1 MRRIV
6 VFVSYQPAH
15 GLSEGVLGAD
25 PSVLAEPRRTALAPL
40 APLAREPLLA
50 PALQLLPRATA
61 VAGQGALAA
70 VLAGAARLRNL
81 IRISSKSRYNAA

>member
-1 MRRIV
+1 M
-6 VFVSYQPAH
+6 SYQPAH

-50 PALQLLPRATA
+50 PALQPLPPRATAA